1 MKHRPRP
8 AEQDDLRR
16 PRLVDMIDGQHEL
29 VRLAALI
36 DWSWF
41 EEHWAGFFPSPEG
54 RPALHPRLVA
64 GLMYLQHA
72 HGLSDEAVLARWV
85 ENPYHQHFTGEV
97 FFQHRLPLHPS
108 SLSRW
113 RGRIGEEGVEWLLT
127 KTVEAGRASGAVKP
141 RSLSE
146 IVVDTTVMEK
156 AIAHPTDSRLYE
168 TARRSLVTLAQK
180 VGIRLRQNY
189 NRKAPRLA
197 AQAGRHAH
205 ARQFRRM
212 RKALRTLKGYTG
224 RVLRDTGRKLGTVPQ
239 GQLRRRIE
247 ARMALVT
254 RLLRQT
260 PKSRNKI
267 YALHEPEVD
276 CIAKGKAR
284 VRYEFGTKVSV
295 ATTLAEGFV
304 VGMRSMPGN
313 PYDGHTL
320 GEALQQVETL
330 TACRPS
336 LAVVDRGYRGH
347 GVQGTRVLISGSRRG
362 ITPRLARLLKRRS
375 AIEPE
380 IGHMKTDGRLA
391 RCGLKGLLGDAIFAV
406 LCGCGHN
413 IRKIL
418 AHLRALLTA
427 LLASLLQ
434 LHPRADATW
443 LPASQPERVI
453 QDRLITV
460 PVHLVDS
467 VVTKQLPS

>member
-1 MKHRPRP
+1 
-8 AEQDDLRR
+8 
-16 PRLVDMIDGQHEL
+16 MIDTRHEL

-36 DWSWF
+36 DWAWF

-64 GLMYLQHA
+64 GLMCLQHA
-72 HGLSDEAVLARWV
+72 YGLSDEAVLARWV
-85 ENPYHQHFTGEV
+85 ENPYFQHLTGEV

-113 RGRIGEEGVEWLLT
+113 RNRIGEEGAEWLLT
-127 KTVEAGRASGAVKP
+127 KTIEAARAAGALTE
-141 RSLSE
+141 RSLSRV
-146 IVVDTTVMEK
+146 VVDTTVMEK
-156 AIAHPTDSRLYE
+156 AIAHPTDARLYE
-168 TARRSLVTLAQK
+168 RARRSLVTLARR
-180 VGIRLRQNY
+180 VGVRLRQNH

-197 AQAGRHAH
+197 ARAGRLAH

-224 RVLRDTGRKLGTVPQ
+224 RVLRDIQRQIDAVEGP
-239 GQLRRRIE
+239 LRATIGDRLD
-247 ARMALVT
+247 LVA

-260 PKSRNKI
+260 PKSTGKL
-267 YALHEPEVD
+267 YALHEPDVD

-284 VRYEFGTKVSV
+284 VRHEFGTKVSV

-304 VGMRSMPGN
+304 VGLRAMPGN

-320 GEALQQVETL
+320 PDALQQVETL
-330 TACRPS
+330 TGRRPS

-347 GVQGTRVLISGSRRG
+347 GVKGTRVLVSGTRRG
-362 ITPRLARLLKRRS
+362 LTPRLARRLKRRS

-380 IGHMKTDGRLA
+380 IGHMKTEGRLA
-391 RCGLKGLLGDAIFAV
+391 RCGLKGLLGDAVFAV

-413 IRKIL
+413 IRKTL
-418 AHLRALLTA
+418 AHLRALLAA

-434 LHPRADATW
+434 ALA
-443 LPASQPERVI
+443 PAER
-453 QDRLITV
+453 
-460 PVHLVDS
+460 HLV
-467 VVTKQLPS
+467 TCRPA